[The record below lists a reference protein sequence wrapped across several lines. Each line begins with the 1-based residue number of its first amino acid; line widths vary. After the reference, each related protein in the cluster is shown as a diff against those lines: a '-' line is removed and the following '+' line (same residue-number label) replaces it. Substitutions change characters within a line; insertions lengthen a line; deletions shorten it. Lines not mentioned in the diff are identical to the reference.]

1 MATTQANAYAK
12 HSRTSL
18 AQAWDLLAQG
28 NLCASSEKGW
38 EAASS
43 MTKALAAE
51 RGWAHEDVR
60 EIYSAVSR
68 MYLGMDDPSFVDMFD
83 AAGELRFNS
92 LEPFFTAEDVEH
104 CLTRVT
110 QFVDKMEALLATE

>member
-1 MATTQANAYAK
+1 MATTQAKAYVK
-12 HSRTSL
+12 HGRTSL
-18 AQAWDLLAQG
+18 AQARELLAQG
-28 NLCASSEKGW
+28 SLSESSEKGW

-43 MTKALAAE
+43 MAKALAAE

-60 EIYSAVSR
+60 EIYSTVSQ
-68 MYLGMDDPSFVDMFD
+68 MYLETDDPSFVDMFD

-92 LEPFFTAEDVEH
+92 LEPFFTAEDIEH

-110 QFVDKMEALLATE
+110 QFMDKMEPLLAVE